1 MDEELPKEFD
11 LVVVGTGFTESA
23 VAAAASRIGKTVLH
37 VDPNDFY
44 GSCWAS
50 FNLEN
55 FQSFLSN
62 NIKTETNDIA
72 YTKQIWYIP
81 AEETDTV
88 TETETSSTN
97 EDDWTQTKVLKSSRK
112 FNIDLT
118 PKLLFSAGKLVD
130 LLVSSNICRYA
141 EFRAID
147 RISTLYGGELLNVP
161 CSRTDVFNTKDLSIV
176 EKRLL
181 MKLLTSCM
189 NFDDKS
195 EEFAKYQ
202 DKTFLEYLKANKLT
216 EKIIHCVMNS
226 IAMCNERTTLNEGV
240 EKMKS
245 YLQSLGRYG
254 NSPFLFPMYGCG
266 EIPQCFCRLCAVFG
280 GTYCLKR
287 KVNVVSTKEDA
298 ITLQVDGHILDAKH
312 LVVSSGSL
320 PVGVF
325 PSNCLA
331 EGQQRCGNLARGV
344 FISSTPIGNEDQ
356 NSGGGGVNVIRLI
369 DSLDTTRGAILLQLS
384 HYSGTCPKGL
394 YLIHI
399 TAEAVSNDPEADLE
413 PFAKQIFNPDL
424 QGAPKLLFA
433 AYFLTKRCKVCQQNQ
448 TDSTKLVPRLLS
460 TCGPF
465 FEIDYDSSIQNAKN
479 MFEKIYPNES
489 FLPRAPDPEEIIIG
503 DEDPV
508 ALAEH
513 TLAEDLKAQMH
524 ELEDSMESMD
534 VGESDG
540 QVGVDT

>member
-1 MDEELPKEFD
+1 MDEELSKEFD

-55 FQSFLSN
+55 FQSFLAN
-62 NIKTETNDIA
+62 NITTETNEIA
-72 YTKQIWYIP
+72 FTKQNWLIP
-81 AEETDTV
+81 TSSEEEQVDNDNQIP
-88 TETETSSTN
+88 STN
-97 EDDWTQTKVLKSSRK
+97 EDNWTQSKILKNSRK

-118 PKLLFSAGKLVD
+118 PKLLFSAGKLVE

-147 RISTLYGGELLNVP
+147 RISTLYNGELLNVP
-161 CSRTDVFNTKDLSIV
+161 SSRTDVFNTKDLSIV

-189 NFDDKS
+189 GFDDKS
-195 EEFAKYQ
+195 EEFLKYQ
-202 DKTFLEYLKANKLT
+202 DKTFLEYLQANKLT

-226 IAMCNERTTLNEGV
+226 IAMCNETTPLNEGV
-240 EKMKS
+240 EKMKN

-312 LVVSSGSL
+312 LVVSSGSM
-320 PVGVF
+320 PQGVI
-325 PSNCLA
+325 PSNCLI
-331 EGQQRCGNLARGV
+331 EGQHKCGNLVRGV
-344 FISSTPIGNEDQ
+344 YITSTPIGNEDQ

-369 DSLDTTRGAILLQLS
+369 DSADSSRGAILLQLS

-399 TAEAVSNDPEADLE
+399 TAEAISNDPEADLE
-413 PFAKQIFNPDL
+413 PFAKQVFNNEIA
-424 QGAPKLLFA
+424 GSPKLLFA
-433 AYFLTKRCKVCQQNQ
+433 AYFLIKRCKICQQTETTSVNQ
-448 TDSTKLVPRLLS
+448 IPRLLS

-465 FEIDYDSSIQNAKN
+465 FEIDYDSSIQNAKDV
-479 MFEKIYPNES
+479 FDRIYPNES

-513 TLAEDLKAQMH
+513 TLAEDLKQHMH
-524 ELEDSMESMD
+524 AIEGGMESMD
-534 VGESDG
+534 VCEENAGDA
-540 QVGVDT
+540 

>member
-55 FQSFLSN
+55 LQSFLSN
-62 NIKTETNDIA
+62 NIVTETNEIA
-72 YTKQIWYIP
+72 FTKQIWFIP
-81 AEETDTV
+81 AGEEG
-88 TETETSSTN
+88 ETHSTN
-97 EDDWTQTKVLKSSRK
+97 EADWTQASVLKNSRK

-118 PKLLFSAGKLVD
+118 PKLLFAAGKLVD

-147 RISTLYGGELLNVP
+147 RISTLYNGELLNVP
-161 CSRTDVFNTKDLSIV
+161 SSRTDVFNTKDLSIV

-181 MKLLTSCM
+181 MKLLTSCIG
-189 NFDDKS
+189 FDEKS
-195 EEFAKYQ
+195 DEFLKYQ
-202 DKTFLEYLKANKLT
+202 DKTFLEYLQANKLT
-216 EKIIHCVMNS
+216 DKIIHCVMNS
-226 IAMCNERTTLNEGV
+226 IAMCNEKTSLSEGV

-245 YLQSLGRYG
+245 YLESLGRYG

-287 KVNVVSTKEDA
+287 KVSFISTKEDA
-298 ITLQVDGHILDAKH
+298 ITLEVDGHVLDAKH
-312 LVVSSGSL
+312 LIVSSGSL
-320 PVGVF
+320 PAGIF

-331 EGQQRCGNLARGV
+331 EGQHRCGNLVRGV
-344 FISSTPIGNEDQ
+344 FITSTPIGNEEQ

-369 DSLDTTRGAILLQLS
+369 DGSDSTRGAILLQLS

-394 YLIHI
+394 YVIHI
-399 TAEAVSNDPEADLE
+399 TAEAVSNNPEADLE
-413 PFAKQIFNPDL
+413 PFVKQIFDASVENS
-424 QGAPKLLFA
+424 PKLLFA
-433 AYFLTKRCKVCQQNQ
+433 AYFLIKRCKLCQQNEVP
-448 TDSTKLVPRLLS
+448 STNQVPRVLS

-479 MFEKIYPNES
+479 VFEKIYPNES

-513 TLAEDLKAQMH
+513 TLPEDLKQQ
-524 ELEDSMESMD
+524 LNDIQGGIESMD
-534 VGESDG
+534 VGEGDIAD
-540 QVGVDT
+540 V

>member
-62 NIKTETNDIA
+62 NITTETNEIA
-72 YTKQIWYIP
+72 FAKQVWHIP
-81 AEETDTV
+81 QSAADA
-88 TETETSSTN
+88 ETSSTN
-97 EDDWTQTKVLKSSRK
+97 EDDWTQTSVLKNSRK

-147 RISTLYGGELLNVP
+147 RISTLYNGELLNVP
-161 CSRTDVFNTKDLSIV
+161 SSRTDVFNTKDLSII

-181 MKLLTSCM
+181 MKLLTSCIG
-189 NFDDKS
+189 FDEKS

-202 DKTFLEYLKANKLT
+202 DKTFLEYLQANKLT

-226 IAMCNERTTLNEGV
+226 IAMCDEKTSLSDGV

-245 YLQSLGRYG
+245 YLHSLGRYG

-287 KVNVVSTKEDA
+287 SVNVISTKDDA
-298 ITLQVDGHILDAKH
+298 ITLQVDGHILDTKH
-312 LVVSSGSL
+312 MVVSSGSL
-320 PVGVF
+320 PAGVA
-325 PSNCLA
+325 PSNCLV
-331 EGQQRCGNLARGV
+331 EGQHRCGNLVRGV
-344 FISSTPIGNEDQ
+344 YITSTPIGNEEQ

-369 DSLDTTRGAILLQLS
+369 DSTDSSRGAILLQLS

-394 YLIHI
+394 YIIHI

-413 PFAKQIFNPDL
+413 PFAKQIFNADI
-424 QGAPKLLFA
+424 QGSPKLLFA
-433 AYFLTKRCKVCQQNQ
+433 AYFIIKRCKICKQDENVSVNRV
-448 TDSTKLVPRLLS
+448 SRLLS

-465 FEIDYDSSIQNAKN
+465 FEIDYDSSIQNAKGV
-479 MFEKIYPNES
+479 FETIYPNEQ

-513 TLAEDLKAQMH
+513 TLAEDLKQH
-524 ELEDSMESMD
+524 IRDIEDGIESMD
-534 VGESDG
+534 VCEA
-540 QVGVDT
+540 DTVENS